1 MISLNL
7 FYEKYP
13 STIRVH
19 EKWIP
24 IITDFREY
32 IRLFDMLRCDELK
45 SREKVFIIQE
55 YFLEDI
61 TIDADA
67 IMALSDFILML
78 DPADEQYSEEI
89 ETPRKKNLFSYTIDY
104 PYILSGFLRDYV
116 IDLETIE
123 YLHWWKFRALF
134 DGLSDDTEIKQRI
147 MYRGIDLSTVKDKEE
162 KKRIARI
169 QRAIRLPAEQL
180 SDYDIGNVFA

>member
-1 MISLNL
+1 MNL

-19 EKWIP
+19 EKQIP

-67 IMALSDFILML
+67 IMALSDFI
-78 DPADEQYSEEI
+78 PV
-89 ETPRKKNLFSYTIDY
+89 SYTH
-104 PYILSGFLRDYV
+104 LN
-116 IDLETIE
+116 
-123 YLHWWKFRALF
+123 
-134 DGLSDDTEIKQRI
+134 
-147 MYRGIDLSTVKDKEE
+147 
-162 KKRIARI
+162 
-169 QRAIRLPAEQL
+169 
-180 SDYDIGNVFA
+180 DIIF

>member
-1 MISLNL
+1 MNL

-89 ETPRKKNLFSYTIDY
+89 ETPRKKNLFFLYDR
-104 PYILSGFLRDYV
+104 LS
-116 IDLETIE
+116 I
-123 YLHWWKFRALF
+123 YLIRFF
-134 DGLSDDTEIKQRI
+134 TGLWDRSLKQSNIFTGGSFAHCLMDCLMIRKSNSGSCIVESTCLGQRQRGEEKDCPDTESDPAS
-147 MYRGIDLSTVKDKEE
+147 GGAV
-162 KKRIARI
+162 
-169 QRAIRLPAEQL
+169 IRL
-180 SDYDIGNVFA
+180 

>member
-19 EKWIP
+19 EKQIP

-89 ETPRKKNLFSYTIDY
+89 ETPRKKNLFS
-104 PYILSGFLRDYV
+104 LSL
-116 IDLETIE
+116 IHI
-123 YLHWWKFRALF
+123 
-134 DGLSDDTEIKQRI
+134 
-147 MYRGIDLSTVKDKEE
+147 
-162 KKRIARI
+162 
-169 QRAIRLPAEQL
+169 
-180 SDYDIGNVFA
+180 

>member
-67 IMALSDFILML
+67 
-78 DPADEQYSEEI
+78 
-89 ETPRKKNLFSYTIDY
+89 
-104 PYILSGFLRDYV
+104 
-116 IDLETIE
+116 
-123 YLHWWKFRALF
+123 
-134 DGLSDDTEIKQRI
+134 EIKQRI